1 MMLHETDAKAHED
14 RCVLPKPSLD
24 RTITPGYMAA
34 VMSSP
39 EVLCNLCQQYF
50 RQYDKNKNGFMECH
64 EAVELAKDLG
74 STLAVPLGSTE
85 DVLRPSLKRF
95 SEDGRDALNLEEFCR
110 WFPTVLGLEP
120 LSPQHIEE
128 IKGGTKENQPP
139 AAGRAPSL
147 QRTISPG
154 YVAAL
159 GSSPQTMRTF
169 CKQLGDVWCN
179 YSQARR
185 TRCTRAFPDIP
196 IDIRFFKQYDTNGN
210 GVLEYAEVERLAN
223 DLFLTLGISLEEG
236 PLKECLDT
244 SNHQGDAALSLDAF
258 CDWLPAL
265 FEAKLPKLPGAS
277 KSEGEALAANKGYL
291 HALKSS
297 PRTLVQLCRQYFRD
311 YDFNKNSF
319 LDDAEVMALARDLS
333 ERLEVPLKSSKELK
347 ESIGQFSDNGSD
359 CLSFGEFARWFATM
373 MGLEEPMMKEI
384 VQMASED

>member
-1 MMLHETDAKAHED
+1 MLHETDAKAHED

-169 CKQLGDVWCN
+169 CKQ
-179 YSQARR
+179 
-185 TRCTRAFPDIP
+185 
-196 IDIRFFKQYDTNGN
+196 FFKQYDTNGN

-236 PLKECLDT
+236 RLKECLDT

-258 CDWLPAL
+258 CDWLPL
-265 FEAKLPKLPGAS
+265 FEAKLPKLPGGS

-297 PRTLVQLCRQYFRD
+297 PRTSVQLCRQYFRD

-319 LDDAEVMALARDLS
+319 LDDAELMALARDLS

-384 VQMASED
+384 GEMASEDL